1 MLKRFLVPTDFSPTS
16 ERAFHYA
23 LELASRTGG
32 TVVLYHLYTPAESGY
47 IDNMTKLTAYNNQME
62 TDLVKELN
70 RLADKYKGN
79 YPGLIV
85 STVLGRS
92 PVVDNILGFAEHN
105 AIDMIIMGTQG
116 ASGLK
121 KALVGTIASRVI
133 EKSDLPVL
141 MIPERYEW
149 KLPKT
154 LVLATDYQTAD
165 KLALPLLSGIANLF
179 DASVTVTRLMDGHI
193 TPDDARLEQERFD
206 AYASRLQAEFPD
218 QPMEF
223 KLIRTSSIVDAMER
237 LDDEIP
243 YDLLALV
250 RRKKN
255 FLQKFLFE
263 SFTRHMA
270 YLTNHPFLM
279 VPDIE

>member
-1 MLKRFLVPTDFSPTS
+1 MLKRFLVPTDFSPTA
-16 ERAFHYA
+16 ERAFRYA

-32 TVVLYHLYTPAESGY
+32 TVVLYHLYAPVEPGY
-47 IDNMTKLTAYNNQME
+47 IDNMTRLNAYNQQVE

-70 RLADKYKGN
+70 QLADKYKGN
-79 YPGLIV
+79 YPQLIV
-85 STVLGRS
+85 STVLGRT

-105 AIDMIIMGTQG
+105 AIDLIIMGTQG

-133 EKSDLPVL
+133 EKSDIPVL

-149 KLPKT
+149 KLPKN
-154 LVLATDYQTAD
+154 LLLATDYQAAD
-165 KLALPLLSGIANLF
+165 KLALPLLSGIARQF

-193 TPDDARLEQERFD
+193 TPDEARQEQDRFS
-206 AYASRLQAEFPD
+206 AYTAQLQVEFAD

-223 KLIRTSSIVDAMER
+223 KLIRTSSIVETMER
-237 LDDEIP
+237 LDDDIP

-250 RRKKN
+250 RRKKS
-255 FLQKFLFE
+255 FLQRFLFE
-263 SFTRHMA
+263 SYTRHMA

-279 VPDIE
+279 VPDME